1 MFDDPYAV
9 LGLKPGA
16 SEEEVKRAYRQ
27 LAKKYHPDMN
37 PGDPYAAKRMNEINA
52 AYDQIKNPPRQTTT
66 QSAYDPFAGWQHQEE
81 TNQSQRTEYQ
91 AARHYIQMGSFQD
104 AAYVLQSVPTAERG
118 AEWYFLS
125 AIVNANMGNRVLAY
139 EQINQACRME
149 PGNMEY
155 QAMRQRI
162 ERYGTAYQS
171 QQQGFHF
178 QADPWQMCLAL
189 CICSNLL
196 SCGWPGMFCFC

>member
-1 MFDDPYAV
+1 MFDDPYRI

-37 PGDPYAAKRMNEINA
+37 PGDPYAAKMMNDINA

-66 QSAYDPFAGWQHQEE
+66 QTSYDPFAGWQRREDPG
-81 TNQSQRTEYQ
+81 QSQNTEFQ
-91 AARHYIQMGSFQD
+91 AARHYIQMGAFQD
-104 AAYVLQSVPTAERG
+104 AAYVLHNVPTGQRS
-118 AEWYFLS
+118 AEWYYLS
-125 AIVNANMGNRVLAY
+125 ALVNLNMGNRILAY
-139 EQINQACRME
+139 EQINQACRMA
-149 PGNMEY
+149 PDNPEY
-155 QAMRQRI
+155 QSVREQV
-162 ERYGTAYQS
+162 ERYGTAYQA

-178 QADPWQMCLAL
+178 NMDPWQACLGL

-196 SCGWPGMFCFC
+196 SCYPGLCCFC